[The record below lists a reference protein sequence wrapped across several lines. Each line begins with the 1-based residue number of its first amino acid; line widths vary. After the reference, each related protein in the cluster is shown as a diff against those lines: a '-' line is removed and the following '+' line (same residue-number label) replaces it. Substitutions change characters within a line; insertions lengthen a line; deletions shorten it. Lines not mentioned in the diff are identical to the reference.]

1 MTPLLL
7 DTNAYFRL
15 AKSFH
20 PLLGKVLPAS
30 GSTPARVLRVI
41 SEVDREFEANTAL
54 MSKFHWVAEAPYQH
68 NRKQNILGLTGK
80 QPTLIADKR
89 KFIEFGVRMSR
100 AEFKAKKV
108 SPPSPTDCLVLAYGE
123 VLGIDVVSDDG
134 GMVYTASTVMGL
146 KCGVQ
151 GSLDVLHALLQ
162 SNQITLAQIKSAARF
177 LDYEHDLPG
186 SWRRD
191 SMKLFGQKLP

>member
-1 MTPLLL
+1 MTSLLL

-20 PLLGKVLPAS
+20 PLLGKMLPAS
-30 GSTPARVLRVI
+30 GSTPGRVLRVI

-54 MSKFHWVAEAPYQH
+54 MSKFHWVAEEPYQQ
-68 NRKQNILGLTGK
+68 NRKQNILGLVGK
-80 QPTLIADKR
+80 QPTLIAEKR
-89 KFIEFGVRMSR
+89 KFIEFGIRMSG
-100 AEFKAKKV
+100 ADFKVKRI

-134 GMVYTASTVMGL
+134 GMVYTASTLMGL
-146 KCGVQ
+146 KCKVQ
-151 GSLDVLHALLQ
+151 GSLDVLHVLYQ
-162 SNQITLAQIKSAARF
+162 SGEITVAQVKAAARF
-177 LDYEHDLPG
+177 LDYEDDLPG

-191 SMKLFGQKLP
+191 SMNLFGQKLP